1 LKKHLILESPEIN
14 Y

>member
-1 LKKHLILESPEIN
+1 LESPEIN